1 MTLLYAIIT
10 IILIGGAI
18 APLLLYL
25 DVMEKPPGE
34 SASEIEEASLPPLQ
48 KPRRQSHFFKSIK
61 HFIRNTDQ
69 KYLTPALVKP

>member
-18 APLLLYL
+18 APLLIYL

-34 SASEIEEASLPPLQ
+34 SAAELEEASLPPL
-48 KPRRQSHFFKSIK
+48 K
-61 HFIRNTDQ
+61 
-69 KYLTPALVKP
+69 